1 MHSRV
6 ELYPALTDVE
16 LTLPVSG
23 DIAAGFPSPAG
34 DFIEQGIDL
43 NRALIDHPSATF
55 FGRVRGHSM
64 INTGIGDG
72 DLLII
77 DRSVPARDECIAV
90 CFLDG
95 EFTVKRLK
103 IEKSC
108 CWLVPENDR
117 FPPIKVT
124 PENQF
129 EIWGVVT
136 YWIKSAVCSR

>member
-1 MHSRV
+1 M
-6 ELYPALTDVE
+6 ELE
-16 LTLPVSG
+16 LPLSG
-23 DIAAGFPSPAG
+23 PIAAGFPSPAN

-43 NRALIDHPSATF
+43 NRTLITHPSATF
-55 FGRVRGHSM
+55 FGRVHGHSM
-64 INTGIGDG
+64 VNSGIGDG

-77 DRSVPARDECIAV
+77 DRSVPARNECIAV

-95 EFTVKRLK
+95 EFTVKRLR
-103 IEKSC
+103 IEKDC

-117 FPPIKVT
+117 FRPIKVT

-136 YWIKSAVCSR
+136 YWVKSAACSR

>member
-6 ELYPALTDVE
+6 QLFQALTDVE
-16 LTLPVSG
+16 LNLPLSN

-43 NRALIDHPSATF
+43 NRELITHPSATF
-55 FGRVRGHSM
+55 FGRVKGNSM
-64 INTGIGDG
+64 INTGISDG

-77 DRSVPARDECIAV
+77 DRSVPAQDECIAV

-95 EFTVKRLK
+95 DFTVKKLK
-103 IEKSC
+103 VERDC
-108 CWLVPENDR
+108 CWLVPENDQYR
-117 FPPIKVT
+117 PIKVT
-124 PENQF
+124 RENQF

-136 YWIKSAVCSR
+136 YWIKSPKCLR